1 MDKTISW
8 MINGGRLDDP
18 GFERN
23 QANLRALHEA
33 RGAGPTIQSRLM
45 AAVNA
50 ALGRPVV
57 ALSAGPSA
65 AALDTVCCTA

>member
-1 MDKTISW
+1 
-8 MINGGRLDDP
+8 
-18 GFERN
+18 
-23 QANLRALHEA
+23 
-33 RGAGPTIQSRLM
+33 M
-45 AAVNA
+45 AVVNA